1 MICKE
6 NSPVNFTSTII
17 IAFGIIIL
25 VAGIVSIVNYFRTP
39 VVEAVISKDLA
50 RGLVEILV
58 GIFFISNVGWIMATF
73 PILAIIYGVV
83 TLILGIHK
91 VQLTVDMI
99 RLKVR
104 KWGFMAV
111 SAILTIICA
120 VIIIF
125 NPFSTTAVLWI
136 FVGVSL
142 IVEAIVDIIATLF
155 APKNEENN

>member
-1 MICKE
+1 M
-6 NSPVNFTSTII
+6 
-17 IAFGIIIL
+17 
-25 VAGIVSIVNYFRTP
+25 NYFRTP